1 MISTNFQRQDHIQ
14 LQFDLQVQVSAEISA
29 NMVASILLPRTLA
42 TRRKQTVFLALVG
55 STFCSNVYANPQHYR
70 TSWPAAVQ
78 ERWAMLRDER
88 VSQSHS
94 LTTTM
99 PDGNGGVQCGTPD
112 EGQPMWFTQGGCS
125 LASQDLT
132 YVDMSGNTT
141 VIRTAA
147 KGDLIKLT
155 CDDVYCPIPARLDC
169 YEQPG
174 ICSSD
179 EWCMIDIH
187 ERWGPWA
194 MDRDGSTPQWEYCYS
209 AANFVAN
216 STDEALI
223 ASYNADCV
231 ASTVGD
237 YGIKLG
243 PKTEAWKPIR
253 GRCVA
258 FRKAEESC
266 IGNPLEFGPFEDEF
280 GLNYAREQNG
290 WPFPRPLICGPGLT
304 CTGADFEVRPSTCV
318 IQRPPNTCFDGPWW
332 DSTECP
338 RTESDAPKGGLTMN
352 QAVEALRRA
361 ILLYPGEIASPGE
374 CAYWNRTS
382 NVGVSVLATQHRIYN
397 IAAALW
403 PTQLFDEIPSF
414 DEVMRLIPDPNLFG
428 SPSDCVAQADVPGSD
443 INKALAS
450 AATLSSQPNQVWSL
464 VHFMMHNQIAPLSP
478 KRVAAS
484 RSLAAHLSESFW
496 CDDCRG
502 FFSVGVI
509 EVYGLPPLSTN
520 PEDHAH
526 WWWYGHNVASEHVA
540 STRGGHP
547 WIHELG
553 ERDVA
558 SFQNPY
564 FMTWKDAVDMWT
576 YNNH

>member
-1 MISTNFQRQDHIQ
+1 MD
-14 LQFDLQVQVSAEISA
+14 
-29 NMVASILLPRTLA
+29 
-42 TRRKQTVFLALVG
+42 
-55 STFCSNVYANPQHYR
+55 
-70 TSWPAAVQ
+70 
-78 ERWAMLRDER
+78 
-88 VSQSHS
+88 
-94 LTTTM
+94 TTIEKW
-99 PDGNGGVQCGTPD
+99 DGDGDGDVQCGTPD
-112 EGQPMWFTQGGCS
+112 DSQPMWFTQGGCS
-125 LASQDLT
+125 LASQDIT
-132 YVDMSGNTT
+132 YVDTTGNIT

-194 MDRDGSTPQWEYCYS
+194 MARDGSTPQWEYCFS
-209 AANFVAN
+209 AADFVAN

-258 FRKAEESC
+258 FRKVEESC
-266 IGNPLEFGPFEDEF
+266 IGNPLEFGPFEPDF
-280 GLNYAREQNG
+280 GLNYAREENG
-290 WPFPRPLICGPGLT
+290 WPFPRPLVCGPGLT
-304 CTGADFEVRPSTCV
+304 CTGAEFEVRPSTCV
-318 IQRPPNTCFDGPWW
+318 VQRPQNTCFYGPWW
-332 DSTECP
+332 DSTQCP
-338 RTESDAPKGGLTMN
+338 RTESGAPEGGLTMN
-352 QAVEALRRA
+352 QTVEALRRA
-361 ILLYPGEIASPGE
+361 ILIYPGEIASPGE

-382 NVGVSVLATQHRIYN
+382 NVGVSVLATQQRVYN

-403 PTQLFDEIPSF
+403 PTQLFDPIPSF
-414 DEVMRLIPDPNLFG
+414 DELMQLIPDPNIYG
-428 SPSDCVAQADVPGSD
+428 SPADCVAQADIPGSD

-464 VHFMMHNQIAPLSP
+464 VHFLMHNQQAPLTP

-484 RSLAAHLSESFW
+484 RALAGHLSESFW

-509 EVYGLPPLSTN
+509 EVYGLPPLSSD
-520 PEDHAH
+520 PEDHAR

-553 ERDVA
+553 EQGVA
-558 SFQNPY
+558 SFQNPF
-564 FMTWKDAVDMWT
+564 FMTWRDAVDMWT
-576 YNNH
+576 YNDS